1 MAERGGESQRR
12 SGGSSRSS
20 SRGGDRSRHDDL
32 ESLLDRGAQADRA
45 RRVAGVGPS
54 FPITGYDGLTAAQ
67 VQDRLGTLNAAELR
81 KLCDHECRHAHRKPV
96 LAPIESKLS

>member
-20 SRGGDRSRHDDL
+20 S
-32 ESLLDRGAQADRA
+32 
-45 RRVAGVGPS
+45 
-54 FPITGYDGLTAAQ
+54 FPITGYGGLAAAQ
-67 VQDRLGTLNAAELR
+67 VQDRLDTLNAAELR
-81 KLCDHECRHAHRKPV
+81 KVRDHERRHAHRKTV